1 MTEDPKSK
9 QLAIRDGHAAVRT
22 WTVDLPPADVILSIS
37 SAENIRRHRSTSE
50 PPIQATPYHQGE
62 FFVEERPDGL
72 ALWRRPSESRFSK
85 LSTRDPVV
93 YPDVLR
99 LRVLPH
105 PAGSQVIA
113 TWEPHPLTR
122 RIRRQFPALVALLVG
137 SIAFAIYSAGGLL
150 MLPWFAAAVMT
161 FAVGVQVVGLVGLHT
176 AKSDLL
182 HVAYGPLA
190 SHEVGDAGTS
200 VFRS

>member
-1 MTEDPKSK
+1 MTGDPKSK
-9 QLAIRDGHAAVRT
+9 QLAIRDVAAAVRT
-22 WTVDLPPADVILSIS
+22 WTVNMQPADVVFSIS
-37 SAENIRRHRSTSE
+37 SAANVRRHRATSE
-50 PPIQATPYHQGE
+50 PPIQANPYHQGE

-72 ALWRRPSESRFSK
+72 ALWRRPTQSELNK
-85 LSTRDPVV
+85 LSTREPVV
-93 YPDVLR
+93 YPDMLR
-99 LRVLPH
+99 LRILPD

-122 RIRRQFPALVALLVG
+122 RIRRQFPALVAVLVG
-137 SIAFAIYSAGGLL
+137 SIAFAIYSAGALG
-150 MLPWFAAAVMT
+150 MLPWFAPAFMT
-161 FAVGVQVVGLVGLHT
+161 FAVYVQVVGLMRLRR

-190 SHEVGDAGTS
+190 SHEIGDGGTS